1 MLRQADGGVRHS
13 FYAILF
19 TVRKKIMWTDPPKP
33 HCKVS
38 RMHFFC
44 CHLQV
49 FLHFSLKAL
58 ILFRIAFPVL
68 VLTVSP
74 TSSPCFP
81 HASISLSALNTFLL
95 FIFHIHIQPIP
106 PTSQLQRVFVQL
118 YYLVPAHSYAV
129 ASFVSAIINLR
140 GM

>member
-1 MLRQADGGVRHS
+1 
-13 FYAILF
+13 
-19 TVRKKIMWTDPPKP
+19 MWTDPPKP

-81 HASISLSALNTFLL
+81 HAAISLSALNTFLL

>member
-1 MLRQADGGVRHS
+1 
-13 FYAILF
+13 
-19 TVRKKIMWTDPPKP
+19 MWTDPPKP

-38 RMHFFC
+38 RMHFLC
-44 CHLQV
+44 CQLQV
-49 FLHFSLKAL
+49 FLHFSRKAL
-58 ILFRIAFPVL
+58 ILFRIAFLVP
-68 VLTVSP
+68 VLTVSL
-74 TSSPCFP
+74 TSSLSCFP
-81 HASISLSALNTFLL
+81 HAAISLSALNMFLL